1 MSGGLILYHHDAAP
15 AAGKCKRVVWLALNA
30 KYSHTSLAVR
40 YLRAV
45 VPGSEVLE
53 LTINHQLLAILDEI
67 YLRRPQVLAISCYI
81 WNIELVKKLLP
92 LLPRVLPELVIVC
105 GGPEVSYETAE
116 FMRQFP
122 LVQAV
127 IRGEGEEVAAR
138 LAAQDWQFSDMPGLA
153 WRDAAGELHEGRDV
167 VVTDFAAVPFAYT
180 AAELDALKERILYYE
195 TSRGCPF
202 SCSYCLSCA
211 TAGVRYLPLPRVMR
225 ELDTFVA
232 HDVRQV
238 KFVDRTFNAKKA
250 HFLPILQHILAYPL
264 AVRTNFHFEV
274 AIDYLDEDAIA
285 VLNAMPT
292 SRVQLEIG
300 IQSTNEQTLA
310 AVSRVNHWEQI
321 ASHIRRLLAP
331 RNIHLHVDL
340 IIGLPGEGMA
350 SFHRSFNDV
359 YALQTDMLQLGFL
372 KFLKGAAMMG
382 LVPRYHYQYMDSAP
396 YEVLSSDALSYG
408 EIRWFH
414 SFEAVF
420 EYYYNAGRC
429 RHTAAWL
436 IDKAEGG
443 DAFAFW
449 QHFTDWWRR
458 RATSAWATARP
469 RSTSICCAM
478 LRRSTALRG
487 RSSTPCCATMPCSL
501 TAAASARRCCSGI
514 CSSTSHSRHPSGAA
528 SGRESMSRTTGSRTG
543 ATTARVTTSRS
554 SPMTSRTMQW
564 RRGRRRCSL
573 TTRARR

>member
-1 MSGGLILYHHDAAP
+1 M
-15 AAGKCKRVVWLALNA
+15 VWLALNA

-122 LVQAV
+122 MVQAV

-138 LAAQDWQFSDMPGLA
+138 LAAQDWQFADMPGLA

-232 HDVRQV
+232 H
-238 KFVDRTFNAKKA
+238 
-250 HFLPILQHILAYPL
+250 
-264 AVRTNFHFEV
+264 
-274 AIDYLDEDAIA
+274 
-285 VLNAMPT
+285 
-292 SRVQLEIG
+292 EIG
-300 IQSTNEQTLA
+300 RA
-310 AVSRVNHWEQI
+310 
-321 ASHIRRLLAP
+321 
-331 RNIHLHVDL
+331 HV
-340 IIGLPGEGMA
+340 
-350 SFHRSFNDV
+350 
-359 YALQTDMLQLGFL
+359 
-372 KFLKGAAMMG
+372 
-382 LVPRYHYQYMDSAP
+382 
-396 YEVLSSDALSYG
+396 
-408 EIRWFH
+408 
-414 SFEAVF
+414 
-420 EYYYNAGRC
+420 
-429 RHTAAWL
+429 
-436 IDKAEGG
+436 
-443 DAFAFW
+443 
-449 QHFTDWWRR
+449 
-458 RATSAWATARP
+458 
-469 RSTSICCAM
+469 
-478 LRRSTALRG
+478 
-487 RSSTPCCATMPCSL
+487 
-501 TAAASARRCCSGI
+501 
-514 CSSTSHSRHPSGAA
+514 
-528 SGRESMSRTTGSRTG
+528 
-543 ATTARVTTSRS
+543 
-554 SPMTSRTMQW
+554 
-564 RRGRRRCSL
+564 
-573 TTRARR
+573 